1 MSRNLLKCQIYVTK
15 TAIYAIKC
23 KIYMTFDYLE
33 DGMELEFQ
41 LYKDNEWRDAG
52 YLKFNDSYDITDVI
66 YHQPFVRKYFGEDG
80 LSIRHPVINFEQ
92 KDSDEIAAIV
102 NDWLPRGKNLSY
114 WENKLNI
121 KNLNYKEKRFV
132 LLKEVIADPIGNVR
146 IKSAVKTPVEKYFDI
161 KMVNERNPD
170 FLEYASQ
177 YGVALGGA
185 TGVSGESPKF
195 LLTRVDDKIYFG
207 ERDIGQKYLVKYPR
221 NNTEIDR
228 NILKAEY
235 CYYQELAYL
244 GFETIDTKNMI
255 FENNAL
261 WLPRF
266 DRGEKGEYYHVES
279 LYSILG
285 RAGGELEHKTV
296 IDELFELFKTQEFI
310 KTPEYKSFVIEWIKR
325 DFINIAFGNSDNH
338 GRNISFM
345 VKDGRVALAPIYD
358 FAPMRADPDLIV
370 RTIRW
375 NKEFEYGTDYDFVGI
390 ANQFDFTDEILNEL
404 KALAQNLKGLK
415 QRLANRGCPN
425 EILNCPALGLDYLD
439 EKMEKWLCPKQE
451 NTHMLT
457 I

>member
-1 MSRNLLKCQIYVTK
+1 
-15 TAIYAIKC
+15 
-23 KIYMTFDYLE
+23 
-33 DGMELEFQ
+33 MELEFQ
-41 LYKDNEWRDAG
+41 LYKEGKWQDAG
-52 YLKFNDSYDITDVI
+52 CLKFNDNYDIVDVI
-66 YHQPFVRKYFGEDG
+66 YHQPFVQKYFGEDG
-80 LSIRHPVINFEQ
+80 LSVRHPVINFEQ
-92 KDSDEIAAIV
+92 QDSSEIAAIV
-102 NDWLPRGKNLSY
+102 NDWMPRGKNLSY
-114 WENKLNI
+114 WESKLNI

-170 FLEYASQ
+170 FLECASQ

-207 ERDIGQKYLVKYPR
+207 EKNVGKKYLVKYPR
-221 NNTEIDR
+221 NNTDIDR

-235 CYYQELAYL
+235 YYYQELAYL
-244 GFETIDTKNMI
+244 GFDTIDTQNMI

-266 DRGEKGEYYHVES
+266 DRGDNGECYHVES
-279 LYSILG
+279 LYSVLG
-285 RAGGELEHKTV
+285 RAGGELEHKAV

-310 KTPEYKSFVIEWIKR
+310 QTPDYKSFVIEWIKR

-345 VKDGRVALAPIYD
+345 VKDGQVNLAHIYD

-375 NKEFEYGTDYDFVGI
+375 NKAFEYGTDYDFVGI
-390 ANQFDFTDEILNEL
+390 AYQFNFANEILSEL
-404 KALAQNLKGLK
+404 TKLAQNLKGLK
-415 QRLANRGCPN
+415 QRLTERGCPN
-425 EILNCPALGLDYLD
+425 EILSCPALGLDYLD
-439 EKMEKWLCPKQE
+439 EKMEKWLCRKQE
-451 NTHMLT
+451 NIPMLA